1 MSAKRMLKLGL
12 SIRGVGYHI
21 AAWRHPS
28 IRPEIEQTLAHY
40 VEVAQIAEKGLFDTI
55 FFADGVAIRESG
67 DMTTLAGYST
77 LARLEPMTLLP
88 ALAMVTRNIG
98 LAATASTT
106 YNAPYHIARKFATLD
121 IISGGRGAWNAV
133 TSWTDA
139 EAANFGLV
147 EQIPPD
153 ERYDRAT
160 EFIAVVLGLW
170 ESFAPD
176 AFLFDQAGGCFQDP
190 AKIRTL
196 NHQGRYFAV
205 RGPLNVPPSPQGR
218 PVIFQAGASEKGR
231 DMAAAYA
238 DAVFSA
244 AQSLDE
250 AQAFYAAVKGR
261 LGSYG
266 RKPDELLVM
275 PGISVIVGRTEA
287 EAREKHR
294 SLQDLISPE
303 IGKALLASFFG
314 DLSNVGADEP
324 LPAFDPEGKHSFARR
339 LGAIAADGR
348 MTVRQL
354 YEAMAGGRGHL
365 SLVGSAEAVADTLA
379 LWFENGAADGFNLA
393 APLLPGSLADFVD
406 LVVPILQERGLF
418 RTAYEGSTLRENLAL
433 PRPSHD
439 DYRRQR
445 SFQ

>member
-1 MSAKRMLKLGL
+1 MSTKRMMKLGL

-28 IRPEIEQTLAHY
+28 IRPQIEQSLAQY
-40 VEVAQIAEKGLFDTI
+40 GVGARSAERGRFYTI
-55 FFADGVAIRESG
+55 FFAEGGAIRESG
-67 DMTTLAGYST
+67 YLATLAGYST

-88 ALAMVTRNIG
+88 ALAMATRNIG

-106 YNAPYHIARKFATLD
+106 YNAPYHVARKFATLD

-176 AFLFDQAGGCFQDP
+176 AFLFDQAGGRFQDP

-196 NHQGRYFAV
+196 NHKGRYFAV
-205 RGPLNVPPSPQGR
+205 RGPLNVLPSPQGR

-231 DMAAAYA
+231 EMAAAYA

-261 LGSYG
+261 LDRYG

-275 PGISVIVGRTEA
+275 PGISVIVGRTAA
-287 EAREKHR
+287 EAQEKHR

-314 DLSNVGADEP
+314 DLSHVGVDDP

-339 LGAIAADGR
+339 LGAIAADSR
-348 MTVRQL
+348 MTLRQL

-365 SLVGSAEAVADTLA
+365 SLVGSAEAVADALA
-379 LWFENGAADGFNLA
+379 LWFDNGAADGFNLA
-393 APLLPGSLADFVD
+393 APLLPGSIADFVD

-418 RTAYEGSTLRENLAL
+418 RTAYEGTTLRENLGLPL
-433 PRPSHD
+433 PRPD
-439 DYRRQR
+439 DYHQR
-445 SFQ
+445 IPFQ